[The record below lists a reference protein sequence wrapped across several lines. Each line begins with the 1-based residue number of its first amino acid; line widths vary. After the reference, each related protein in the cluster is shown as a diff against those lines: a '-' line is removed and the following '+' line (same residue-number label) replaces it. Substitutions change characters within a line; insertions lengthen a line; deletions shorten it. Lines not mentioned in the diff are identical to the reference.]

1 MKVLTDTR
9 TAFARELKPEL
20 RQPVGLLFTMMLPF
34 LLLALFAP
42 LLSSSGPGAGA
53 GGGPAGAGSPWQWFV
68 PGMLVLLGLSATAG
82 AGASLLNEISSGAFE
97 RLLVTPLN
105 RAAMLVGRTLKE
117 VVVLLVQ
124 ALLILLLLLPTDFRL
139 HLPGALAGLV
149 LLSVFG
155 VGIGALSFT
164 LALHSRRRQT
174 LFYGVQQVVFFPLLL
189 LSGVLL
195 PITEAAAPT
204 WLYVLSRINPVTHV
218 VEAERALFDVQL
230 TESVVLY
237 GFLAAGAVATLG
249 VVAGIRGMRNA
260 ST

>member
-9 TAFARELKPEL
+9 TVFARELGPEL
-20 RQPVGLLFTMMLPF
+20 RRPAGLLFTMMLLF

-42 LLSSSGPGAGA
+42 LLPGPGE

-82 AGASLLNEISSGAFE
+82 AGASLLGEMSSGAFE
-97 RLLVTPLN
+97 RLLVTPLD
-105 RAAMLVGRTLKE
+105 RAAMLVGRILKE
-117 VVVLLVQ
+117 VVVLLTQ

-139 HLPGALAGLV
+139 HLPGALGAMA

-164 LALHSRRRQT
+164 LALHSRRQQT

-189 LSGVLL
+189 LSGLLL
-195 PITEAAAPT
+195 PITREAAPT

-218 VEAERALFDVQL
+218 VEAERALFDGRL
-230 TESVVLY
+230 TESGVLY
-237 GFLAAGAVATLG
+237 GFAAAAAVATLG
-249 VVAGIRGMRNA
+249 VVAGIRGMRRA
-260 ST
+260 AL